1 MRRSETVIVQYTAKT
16 VISIIISIMMQM
28 GVMNMISTTPHE
40 SVTDFMDGLKNRET
54 HVMEKYMDDSYVN
67 FIANVQGDKDTVAR
81 MNEAL
86 FRNFSY
92 EVKEII
98 EKNDVAV
105 AKVSIKSGDF
115 SKVLSEYEKV
125 SYQYVT
131 DNLYTDDIADKEK
144 LNAQCLQLYVQQVE
158 KAAESGAVLE
168 TIVFVPMVHDGYY
181 GWNIIMTDDLMKNV
195 LGNLQMP
202 VS

>member
-1 MRRSETVIVQYTAKT
+1 MIVQYTAKT

-144 LNAQCLQLYVQQVE
+144 LSAQCLQLYVQQVE

-168 TIVFVPMVHDGYY
+168 TIVFVPMVNDGYY

>member
-1 MRRSETVIVQYTAKT
+1 MIVQYTAKT

-168 TIVFVPMVHDGYY
+168 TIVFVPMVNDGYY

>member
-1 MRRSETVIVQYTAKT
+1 VIVQYTAKT

-168 TIVFVPMVHDGYY
+168 TIVFVPMVNDGYY

>member
-1 MRRSETVIVQYTAKT
+1 MIVQYTAKT

-168 TIVFVPMVHDGYY
+168 TIVFVPMVNDGYY
-181 GWNIIMTDDLMKNV
+181 GWNIIMTDDLIKNV

>member
-1 MRRSETVIVQYTAKT
+1 MIVQYTAKT

-67 FIANVQGDKDTVAR
+67 FIVNVQGDKDTVAR

-168 TIVFVPMVHDGYY
+168 TIVFVPMVNDGYY

>member
-168 TIVFVPMVHDGYY
+168 TIVFVPMANDGYY

>member
-144 LNAQCLQLYVQQVE
+144 LNAQSLQLYVQQVE

-168 TIVFVPMVHDGYY
+168 TIVFVPMVNDGYY

>member
-40 SVTDFMDGLKNRET
+40 SVTDFMDGLKNREA

-168 TIVFVPMVHDGYY
+168 TIVFVPMVNDGYY

>member
-1 MRRSETVIVQYTAKT
+1 MIVQYTAKT

-115 SKVLSEYEKV
+115 SKVL
-125 SYQYVT
+125 
-131 DNLYTDDIADKEK
+131 
-144 LNAQCLQLYVQQVE
+144 
-158 KAAESGAVLE
+158 
-168 TIVFVPMVHDGYY
+168 
-181 GWNIIMTDDLMKNV
+181 
-195 LGNLQMP
+195 
-202 VS
+202 

>member
-1 MRRSETVIVQYTAKT
+1 MIVQYTAKT

-105 AKVSIKSGDF
+105 ANVSIKSGDF

-168 TIVFVPMVHDGYY
+168 TIVFVPMVNDGYY

>member
-168 TIVFVPMVHDGYY
+168 TIVFVPMVNDGYY

-195 LGNLQMP
+195 LGNLKMP

>member
-1 MRRSETVIVQYTAKT
+1 M
-16 VISIIISIMMQM
+16 
-28 GVMNMISTTPHE
+28 
-40 SVTDFMDGLKNRET
+40 
-54 HVMEKYMDDSYVN
+54 
-67 FIANVQGDKDTVAR
+67 
-81 MNEAL
+81 
-86 FRNFSY
+86 
-92 EVKEII
+92 
-98 EKNDVAV
+98 
-105 AKVSIKSGDF
+105 
-115 SKVLSEYEKV
+115 
-125 SYQYVT
+125 T

-168 TIVFVPMVHDGYY
+168 TIVFVPMVNDGYY

>member
-1 MRRSETVIVQYTAKT
+1 MIVQYTAKT

-168 TIVFVPMVHDGYY
+168 TIVFVPMANDGYY